1 MDFKR
6 DLYEIRE
13 DFLNKLKGIK
23 SEVMETAVAMLRN
36 DIQDPDLTGP
46 GTSPDDFML
55 RANQIGFG
63 LFEEGFFAIAERM
76 YRVLVHET
84 LKYREK
90 PGSWRHAGALYV
102 NTAGACA
109 AQGNLDRAVVE
120 LLKAAKEDAKTYGG
134 ATSDSYAIT
143 GLLQD
148 YFGNP
153 VRQEALKI
161 VQKVNPALTLA
172 DIEGLG
178 SLLKSRE
185 YAFLAYMH
193 LALRHGNIN
202 REFSNEFS
210 QLQIFSALRSLSA
223 LLEVELKS
231 LSGTNGTLYPAIVAL
246 YGGDMEKR
254 KAWWPAFEDTKNN
267 KVQATQ
273 DSPRSVDEQLR
284 DTIAIGPT
292 DDDSRFWKSLLI
304 AYIVRNY
311 AIHQLETQCVLVQ
324 GYSDEA
330 LGHILHVMT
339 TASRHM

>member
-1 MDFKR
+1 MDSKR
-6 DLYEIRE
+6 DLSAIRE
-13 DFLNKLKGIK
+13 GFLNKLKGVQ
-23 SEVMETAVAMLRN
+23 SEVIETAVAMLRD
-36 DIQDPDLTGP
+36 DIQDPHRTGP
-46 GTSPDDFML
+46 DASPDDFMI

-63 LFEEGFFAIAERM
+63 LFQGEFFAIAERM
-76 YRVLVHET
+76 YRALVHET
-84 LKYREK
+84 LRYRQET
-90 PGSWRHAGALYV
+90 GNWRHAGALYV

-109 AQGNLDRAVVE
+109 AQGKFDDGVVE
-120 LLKAAKEDAKTYGG
+120 LLKAEQDDMKTYGV
-134 ATSDSYAIT
+134 AKDDSYAVT
-143 GLLQD
+143 RLLQD
-148 YFGNP
+148 YFTNP
-153 VRQEALKI
+153 IRKEALKI
-161 VQKVNPALTLA
+161 VQRVNPTLALA
-172 DIEGLG
+172 DIKALAGLLG
-178 SLLKSRE
+178 RRE

-231 LSGTNGTLYPAIVAL
+231 LSGTNDTLYPAIVAL
-246 YGGDMEKR
+246 YGGDREKR

-267 KVQATQ
+267 KVKATQ

-311 AIHQLETQCVLVQ
+311 AIHQLETQCALVQ
-324 GYSDEA
+324 DSSDEA